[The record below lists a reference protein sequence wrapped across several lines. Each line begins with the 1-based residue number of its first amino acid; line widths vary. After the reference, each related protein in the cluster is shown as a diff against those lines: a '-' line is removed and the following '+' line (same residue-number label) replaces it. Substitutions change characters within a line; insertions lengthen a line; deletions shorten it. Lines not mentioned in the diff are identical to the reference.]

1 MHKVKIIPQEII
13 VEVNEDQSIFDQFKE
28 QNIHI
33 NSTCGGCA
41 SCSKCIIK
49 VVDGEDF
56 MNEIP
61 FEEKQLLGNV
71 FHLTKE
77 RLACQLR
84 VSGNL
89 TLDLSDH
96 ISNEKSQKKVLRR
109 TQAQQNEIKEQKEKE
124 RKENP
129 KPPKEGG
136 FKRPK
141 PFKYTNTDEESE
153 GE

>member
-1 MHKVKIIPQEII
+1 MYKIKLLPQNIE
-13 VEVNEDQSIFDQFKE
+13 VEVNGDQTVFDQLKE
-28 QNIHI
+28 KDIHI

-56 MNEIP
+56 MNDIP

-89 TLDLSDH
+89 TLDISDH
-96 ISNEKSQKKVLRR
+96 TQAKDNKKKVLRR
-109 TQAQQNEIKEQKEKE
+109 TQAQKNELIEQKERE

-129 KPPKEGG
+129 RPPKEGG
-136 FKRPK
+136 FKRPR
-141 PFKYTNTDEESE
+141 PFKYTDTDEES
-153 GE
+153 